1 MSTIVSR
8 IRSFNRGW
16 TEILG
21 LLDQGLLATD
31 YSLAEARVIFELAQR
46 ERWERLDLKN
56 QLDMDH
62 SHLTRVLGRLE
73 EKGLVSSK
81 QSPTDGRALSV
92 TLTPAGREAF
102 AILNQRSAD
111 QISDL
116 IAPLTQQQRSDL
128 VEAMTLIE
136 SMLGRITQDHKI
148 ALRGLRP
155 GDLGWVIQR
164 HGTVYADE
172 FGWNLDFE
180 GLVAR
185 VVADFQQNHQPGREE
200 AWIAEVDGARSGCV
214 FCCERDSE
222 TAQLRILLVE
232 PWARGLGL
240 GARLVDECIRF
251 AKDAGYSTMMLWT
264 NDILVS
270 ARRIYE
276 AAGFQLVEEEKH
288 HSFGHDLIGQNW
300 ELDLR

>member
-16 TEILG
+16 TEVLG

-46 ERWERLDLKN
+46 DRWERLDLKN
-56 QLDMDH
+56 RLDMDH

-73 EKGLVSSK
+73 EKGLANSE
-81 QSPTDGRALSV
+81 QSPTDRRALSI
-92 TLTPAGREAF
+92 TLTAAGREAF
-102 AILNQRSAD
+102 AILNQRSVD

-116 IAPLTQQQRSDL
+116 IAPLTELQRSDL

-136 SMLGRITQDHKI
+136 GMLGRASKDREI

-164 HGTVYADE
+164 HGAIYADE
-172 FGWNLDFE
+172 FGWSMEFE

-185 VVADFQQNHQPGREE
+185 IVADFQQNHQPGRED
-200 AWIAEVDGARSGCV
+200 AWIAEVDGARAGCV
-214 FCCERDSE
+214 FCCERDDE

-240 GARLVDECIRF
+240 GTRLVDECIHF

-264 NDILVS
+264 NNILVS
-270 ARRIYE
+270 ARHIYE
-276 AAGFQLVEEEKH
+276 AAGFQLVEEESH

-300 ELDLR
+300 KLDLL